1 MRALPIALLLLTA
14 AMSPTSWAQA
24 PETQAEAA
32 IKTFASS
39 ADIADLIAK
48 AKAERKEGQAVVFKP
63 ILSLAPYHA
72 SLEYRAGLAPA
83 QIHEKDAELMV
94 VLDGA
99 GTITTGGTLVDEKRT
114 NAANLSGSGITG
126 GTVQALK
133 KGDVL
138 IVPEKVPHQTKPA
151 EGQVIVLMTFHVPR
165 RSRGRERRQVPT
177 GNHRRVGRRT

>member
-14 AMSPTSWAQA
+14 AMSPASWAQA
-24 PETQAEAA
+24 PATQADAA

-39 ADIADLIAK
+39 AEIADLIAK
-48 AKAERKEGQAVVFKP
+48 AKAERKEGQAMVAER
-63 ILSLAPYHA
+63 ILSLAPYRA
-72 SLEYRAGLAPA
+72 TLEYRAGVAPA
-83 QIHEKDAELMV
+83 QIHEKDAELIV

-114 NAANLSGSGITG
+114 IPDNFSGSGITG

-133 KGDVL
+133 KGDVVM
-138 IVPEKVPHQTKPA
+138 VPEKAAHQTTPA

-165 RSRGRERRQVPT
+165 PVAWR
-177 GNHRRVGRRT
+177 

>member
-165 RSRGRERRQVPT
+165 PVAWP
-177 GNHRRVGRRT
+177 